1 MTTCTVVRKPRAAA
15 YQNGPALGKGVS
27 CMMVD
32 REPVDCPGPKARILD
47 GGILRTW
54 KAVIAR
60 PMLLDCLTRQCLAS
74 RLLHASETE
83 KMEEVAVN
91 SKEKRINLRGIDCT

>member
-1 MTTCTVVRKPRAAA
+1 MTTCTVGMKPRAET
-15 YQNGPALGKGVS
+15 YQIGPALGEGGS

-47 GGILRTW
+47 GGIRRTW

-60 PMLLDCLTRQCLAS
+60 PMLLPGVPVAPCERDREDGRSCGEFERETDKLAW
-74 RLLHASETE
+74 
-83 KMEEVAVN
+83 N
-91 SKEKRINLRGIDCT
+91 